1 MFIGESALKIQKNS
15 VDVATDRM
23 VTGIMKISRE
33 QNMLWRNGLHHWIEG
48 IELNP
53 EHIKP
58 VLEHLPGRI
67 GPRNTA
73 ENGTLGR

>member
-1 MFIGESALKIQKNS
+1 MFVGESALKIQKNS

-48 IELNP
+48 IELYR

-67 GPRNTA
+67 RPRNTA